1 MNLYQTKLKQA
12 AEVVL
17 LEGRTVSSVAKQ
29 FDVCRVSLHRLT
41 KKTKGSTK
49 LEISYLLLI
58 LLVIFMLQVKDP
70 TSFRDELTKS

>member
-1 MNLYQTKLKQA
+1 MNLHQTKLKQA

-17 LEGRTVSSVAKQ
+17 LEGRTVRSVAKQ
-29 FDVCRVSLHRLT
+29 FDVCRVSLHRLM